1 MPNGMNVVL
10 GMSARIFPFSL
21 APDVVLYGA
30 KRGVNAPRTLARL
43 IGSGFFPE
51 P

>member
-1 MPNGMNVVL
+1 MHSIFDSRV
-10 GMSARIFPFSL
+10 RIFPFSL

-30 KRGVNAPRTLARL
+30 KREVSDPRTLARL
-43 IGSGFFPE
+43 IGSGFFLE